1 MPSRQEQVRS
11 HQFAVQRVVAAV
23 VTRDTDPDRL
33 PFRRVAGATL
43 AGVLVAT
50 IGFGAVAAYAAI
62 TGSEPDDWR
71 DPRAV
76 IVERESGSRY
86 AFRDG
91 RLHPVANYTSAL
103 LIAGSGAK
111 TRLVPRAALAGE
123 PPGAPLGIADAPDP
137 PPAPEHLV
145 TGPWSACS
153 ATREQPVPLVGRP
166 VPDSA
171 PLAGRALLAEHP
183 DGTAH
188 LVWHDRRH
196 LIRNTG
202 LVLSALGWTGHQP
215 VPVAP
220 AVLGALGAGADLA
233 RTPIAG
239 EGSPS
244 RAVPGATVGEV
255 FVVVTQGGQRQYAVA
270 HASGLAAITQVE
282 ADLILTDLHQDRPTR
297 LTQGEYA
304 DLPKVPGRPP
314 AAAPPPATTPPL
326 VPAGGAVCAQVQDAH
341 GVPEV
346 RLATRV
352 PTAPVVEPGRG
363 ALVEAGGDVWLVTD
377 RGRRH
382 AITDPETRAL
392 LGYADTQPTRVPAS
406 FVQLV
411 PKASELTR
419 EAALRPL

>member
-62 TGSEPDDWR
+62 TGGEPDDWR

-76 IVERESGSRY
+76 IVERESGTRY
-86 AFRDG
+86 AFHDG

-103 LIAGSGAK
+103 LIAGTGAV
-111 TRLVPRAALAGE
+111 TRLVPRAALDREAR
-123 PPGAPLGIADAPDP
+123 GAPLGIADAPDP
-137 PPAPEHLV
+137 PPAAARLV
-145 TGPWSACS
+145 SGPWTACS
-153 ATREQPVPLVGRP
+153 APRGQPVPLVGRP
-166 VPDSA
+166 APDST

-183 DGTAH
+183 DGTAY
-188 LVWHDRRH
+188 LVWHGLRH
-196 LIRNTG
+196 LIRDTG
-202 LVLSALGWTGHQP
+202 LVLSALGWTGQQP

-220 AVLGALGAGADLA
+220 AVLGVLASGADLA

-244 RAVPGATVGEV
+244 RGVPGATVGEV

-270 HASGLAAITQVE
+270 HDSGLAAITQVE
-282 ADLILTDLHQDRPTR
+282 ADLILTDLHQGHPTR

-304 DLPKVPGRPP
+304 DLPKLPARPP
-314 AAAPPPATTPPL
+314 SAAPPPAATPPL
-326 VPAGGAVCAQVQDAH
+326 APAGGVVCVQVQDAH

-346 RLATRV
+346 RLAARM
-352 PTAPVVEPGRG
+352 PAAPAVEPGRG
-363 ALVEAGGDVWLVTD
+363 ALVEAGGEVWLVTD
-377 RGRRH
+377 RDRRH
-382 AITDPETRAL
+382 AITDPEARAL
-392 LGYADTQPTRVPAS
+392 LGYADTQPARVPAS
-406 FVQLV
+406 FLDLL
-411 PKASELTR
+411 PEASELTR

>member
-43 AGVLVAT
+43 AGILVAT

-62 TGSEPDDWR
+62 TGGEPDDWR

-76 IVERESGSRY
+76 VVERESGTRY
-86 AFRDG
+86 AFHDG

-103 LIAGSGAK
+103 LIAGTGAV
-111 TRLVPRAALAGE
+111 TRLVPRAALDREAR
-123 PPGAPLGIADAPDP
+123 GAPLGIADAPDP
-137 PPAPEHLV
+137 PPAAARLV
-145 TGPWSACS
+145 SGPWTGCS
-153 ATREQPVPLVGRP
+153 APRGQPVPLVGRP
-166 VPDSA
+166 APDST

-183 DGTAH
+183 DGTAY
-188 LVWHDRRH
+188 LVWHGLRH
-196 LIRNTG
+196 LIQDTG
-202 LVLSALGWTGHQP
+202 LVLSALGWTGQQP

-220 AVLGALGAGADLA
+220 AVLDVLASGADLA

-244 RAVPGATVGEV
+244 RGVPGATVGEV

-282 ADLILTDLHQDRPTR
+282 ADLILTDLHQGHPTR

-304 DLPKVPGRPP
+304 DLPKIARRPP
-314 AAAPPPATTPPL
+314 AAPPPATTPPL
-326 VPAGGAVCAQVQDAH
+326 AATASAVCVQVGDAST
-341 GVPEV
+341 EV
-346 RLATRV
+346 HLAARM
-352 PTAPVVEPGRG
+352 PSGPAVEPGRG
-363 ALVEAGGDVWLVTD
+363 ALVEAGGEVWLVTD

-382 AITDPETRAL
+382 AITDPEARAL
-392 LGYADTQPTRVPAS
+392 LGYAGTQPTRVPAS
-406 FVQLV
+406 FLDLL
-411 PKASELTR
+411 PEASELTR